1 MTAGIIAALLAGAA
15 ASGATATDAPA
26 DIGAAPGQSH
36 SVRIDH
42 QRGAIEAQYRSRVRI
57 AHQQV
62 GAVTP
67 GGVPSTLRC
76 AWRANVTV
84 DRDARQA
91 GGTTLARTMTR
102 EAALTGS
109 RPGWCD
115 GAKAGIA
122 REVAGRASAIR
133 DHMLAMA
140 EEDRA
145 VLSAEIDRLHG
156 SADRG

>member
-15 ASGATATDAPA
+15 ASGAAATD
-26 DIGAAPGQSH
+26 IGHAPGSSH
-36 SVRIDH
+36 SIRIDH
-42 QRGAIEAQYRSRVRI
+42 HSGAVEAQYRSSVRI

-84 DRDARQA
+84 DRDARHA

-102 EAALTGS
+102 EGALTGS

-115 GAKAGIA
+115 GARAGIA
-122 REVAGRASAIR
+122 REVADRAPAIR

-145 VLSAEIDRLHG
+145 ILSAEIERLHG
-156 SADRG
+156 TADRG

>member
-1 MTAGIIAALLAGAA
+1 MIAGIIAALLAGAA
-15 ASGATATDAPA
+15 ASGAAATDIAT
-26 DIGAAPGQSH
+26 GQDYSH

-42 QRGAIEAQYRSRVRI
+42 NRGVVNARYRSRVSI

-84 DRDARQA
+84 DRDARHA
-91 GGTTLARTMTR
+91 GGATMARTMTR

-109 RPGWCD
+109 RAGWCD

-122 REVAGRASAIR
+122 REVADRAPAIR

-145 VLSAEIDRLHG
+145 VLSAEIDRLHET
-156 SADRG
+156 ADRG